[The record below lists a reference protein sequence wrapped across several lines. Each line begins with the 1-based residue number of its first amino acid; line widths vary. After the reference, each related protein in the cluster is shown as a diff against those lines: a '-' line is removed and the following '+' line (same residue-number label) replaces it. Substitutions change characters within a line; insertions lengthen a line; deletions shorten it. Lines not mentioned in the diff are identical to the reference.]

1 MKNWRQELLEML
13 REMVAVAE
21 SCDGGDLYDKAQF
34 WVVTAGEILPMVELD
49 EGMII
54 HEVE

>member
-49 EGMII
+49 ESMII